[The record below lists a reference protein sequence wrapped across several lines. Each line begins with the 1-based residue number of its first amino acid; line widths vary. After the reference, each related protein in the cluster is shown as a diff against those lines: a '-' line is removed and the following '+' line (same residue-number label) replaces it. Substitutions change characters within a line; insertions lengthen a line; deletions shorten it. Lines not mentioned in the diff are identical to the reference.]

1 MKWSIDFLRQSFE
14 ILHIFFY
21 QKLVNFVNIN
31 FLFPRIRGEYFIFIP
46 KISRIMSRRG
56 KAVEVA
62 EKWFL

>member
-1 MKWSIDFLRQSFE
+1 
-14 ILHIFFY
+14 
-21 QKLVNFVNIN
+21 VNIN